1 MCNKMSSSRPR
12 EPQGARQATPVPTRL
27 QPKARQHP
35 ALTLIGF
42 VDKNRA
48 ASHQN
53 LTTNQHGPD
62 DPYPPKLGERGST
75 QAARPRP
82 PNPRDT
88 TAPPSPPPP
97 PNTSPRGSSQKHGSI
112 RLRPLAAISVV
123 NRNRKTSHQNL
134 TTSTAPRTP
143 ETRSSVN
150 AAPRRPPPDPRAH
163 ATRPRRHRRRR
174 RRSRTRPHAVA
185 AKSTEASGTDPSP
198 SPSACRQRPCSQPSP
213 EPRHQHGPQGP

>member
-1 MCNKMSSSRPR
+1 MARHRPL
-12 EPQGARQATPVPTRL
+12 A
-27 QPKARQHP
+27 
-35 ALTLIGF
+35 IGF
-42 VDKNRA
+42 VDRNRA

-112 RLRPLAAISVV
+112 RLRRPIRTLIYRRTKTAALKFQQSTPAMHCLSCTAHHVL
-123 NRNRKTSHQNL
+123 L
-134 TTSTAPRTP
+134 TAHH
-143 ETRSSVN
+143 
-150 AAPRRPPPDPRAH
+150 AHALLIMHGHIFIYQRRPIEE
-163 ATRPRRHRRRR
+163 TKRPIRTMIYRRNQKAGN
-174 RRSRTRPHAVA
+174 TYTYT
-185 AKSTEASGTDPSP
+185 KSCWVTVLEVSM
-198 SPSACRQRPCSQPSP
+198 
-213 EPRHQHGPQGP
+213 